1 MKAKSPIKRI
11 IAGKYK
17 NKPLKLPSKETTR
30 SSKSIVLES
39 LFNTLGFDI
48 VDEVFVELFSGS
60 GSVGLEALSRG
71 ASNIVFMER
80 DRDAV
85 AVLKENISQTDPAKC
100 EIVFGDSF
108 VNIDGVVNR
117 LFGSGQKAF
126 FYIDPPFSIRE
137 NMGDIYDKT
146 IDLIASLPDK
156 VVHVVI
162 VEHMSDAKMPEKIGS
177 FLTKKRR
184 KFGNTTLTYYT
195 ME

>member
-1 MKAKSPIKRI
+1 MKVKAPIKRI

-30 SSKSIVLES
+30 SSKNIVLES

-85 AVLKENISQTDPAKC
+85 VVLRENISQTDPVKC
-100 EIVFGDSF
+100 EIVVGDSF
-108 VNIDGVVNR
+108 VNIDGVVKKLLGGGKR
-117 LFGSGQKAF
+117 AF

-146 IDLIASLPDK
+146 IALIASLPDK
-156 VVHVVI
+156 AVHVVV
-162 VEHMSDAKMPEKIGS
+162 VEHMSDATMPEKIGS
-177 FLTKKRR
+177 FLTKKTR

>member
-1 MKAKSPIKRI
+1 MKAKTPIKRI

-30 SSKSIVLES
+30 SSKNIVLES

-71 ASNIVFMER
+71 ASNIIFMER

-85 AVLKENISQTDPAKC
+85 AVLRENISQIDPAKC
-100 EIVFGDSF
+100 EVVIGDSF
-108 VNIDGVVNR
+108 VNIDSVAKR
-117 LFGSGQKAF
+117 LKSSKKQAF

-146 IDLIASLPDK
+146 IALIASLPSEI
-156 VVHVVI
+156 VHLLVL
-162 VEHMSDAKMPEKIGS
+162 EHMSDAKMPEKIGS
-177 FLTKKRR
+177 FVSKKVR
-184 KFGNTTLTYYT
+184 KFGNTTLSYYM